1 MNAQAAVGHD
11 TAAKLTVAT
20 ISMEAPWTWLTK
32 AWTGILAAPRV
43 TLGYGLAL
51 SLISAA
57 VAALLFFN
65 DLLVLILPL
74 SGGFLLLGPLLAVG
88 LYEAARRLEAGE
100 PLTFRDMLFVRTAAP
115 GQLAFLGVLLL
126 LAYLAWVRIA
136 MLLFAL
142 INGINA
148 QFPPLERFFS
158 DLFFTWDGLLLL
170 ASGTLIGGIIAFV
183 IFAAAAISVPAL
195 MMHKVDAFTA
205 MAASFAAVRKNP
217 GPMILWAWLILLL
230 IAFGLATAFVGLI
243 LTFPLVGLATWHAYR
258 DLVRAED

>member
-1 MNAQAAVGHD
+1 
-11 TAAKLTVAT
+11 
-20 ISMEAPWTWLTK
+20 MEAPWTWLTR
-32 AWTGILAAPRV
+32 AWTEILAAPRV
-43 TLGYGLAL
+43 TLGYGLLL
-51 SLISAA
+51 SVISAA

-88 LYEAARRLEAGE
+88 LYEAARRIEAGE
-100 PLTFRDMLFVRTAAP
+100 RPTLREVLFVRTASP

-148 QFPPLERFFS
+148 QFPPIERFFS
-158 DLFFTWDGLLLL
+158 DLFFTWGGLLLL
-170 ASGTLIGGIIAFV
+170 ASGTAIGGLIAFV
-183 IFAAAAISVPAL
+183 IFAAAAVSVPIL
-195 MMHKVDAFTA
+195 MRHRIDAFTA
-205 MAASFAAVRKNP
+205 IATSFAAVRKNP
-217 GPMILWAWLILLL
+217 GPMILWAWQILLL
-230 IAFGLATAFVGLI
+230 VAFGIATAFVGLI

-258 DLVRAED
+258 DLVREEA